1 MRIVTETVVSVAYTY
16 APMSATAPPTSPR
29 RRELLELAYAYVLE
43 HGVADLSLRPLAAA
57 IGSSPRV
64 LLFLF
69 GSKAELVQALL
80 ARAREDELELLRRVR
95 AEGTTEGGDLL
106 AVAGELWAWLA
117 AEERRGL
124 LTLWVE
130 GYARSLIDP
139 DGPWAGFAADTVADW
154 LEVLA
159 HAAPAPGPRADG
171 AGAGAA
177 GEAEPTLVLAVLR
190 GALLDLLGTGEIER
204 TTAAVNRQLTLM
216 RS

>member
-1 MRIVTETVVSVAYTY
+1 M
-16 APMSATAPPTSPR
+16 PATAPATSPR
-29 RRELLELAYAYVLE
+29 RHELLELAYAYVLE

-80 ARAREDELELLRRVR
+80 ARARADELELLRGAADAGDV
-95 AEGTTEGGDLL
+95 EGGGLL
-106 AVAGELWAWLA
+106 TVASELWAWLA

-139 DGPWAGFAADTVADW
+139 DGPWAGFAAATVADW
-154 LEVLA
+154 LAVLEQA
-159 HAAPAPGPRADG
+159 

-177 GEAEPTLVLAVLR
+177 GEIEPTLVLAVLR
-190 GALLDLLGTGEIER
+190 GALLDLLATGEVER
-204 TTAAVNRQLTLM
+204 TTAAVNRQLALM
-216 RS
+216 RGGRSA